1 MSPLKKYLLSLIV
14 ISFAFTVRAQ
24 QISAVSDCSSG
35 NEPSSITY
43 DQINTCY
50 NPGIEAI
57 TIEFKDKKNN
67 SGNFNVELYSVLGV
81 AVYNKTFSKQS
92 IIEIPVRG
100 FKKGMYV
107 IVVSDDKNS
116 VKKRVLIN

>member
-1 MSPLKKYLLSLIV
+1 MATARTFIISLFLLA
-14 ISFAFTVRAQ
+14 FALYAQAQ

-35 NEPSSITY
+35 NEPSPITY

-50 NPGIEAI
+50 NPGVEAI

-67 SGNFNVELYSVLGV
+67 TGSFNVELYSVLGV
-81 AVYNKTFSKQS
+81 AVYNKTFSKQN

-100 FKKGMYV
+100 LKKGMYV
-107 IVVSDDKNS
+107 IVVSDEKNS

>member
-1 MSPLKKYLLSLIV
+1 MFLTRIFISTILI
-14 ISFAFTVRAQ
+14 FALALTAQAQ

-35 NEPSSITY
+35 NESSSITY

-50 NPGIEAI
+50 NPGVEAI

-67 SGNFNVELYSVLGV
+67 TGNFNVELYSVLGV

-107 IVVSDDKNS
+107 IVVSDEKNS